1 MRNCIATETHLHFYL
16 PRTIPHRIC
25 NAKDTAMKTTTKT
38 TAKTSTFPPL
48 RVNEE
53 VRSAAEAALVEGET
67 LSGFVL
73 EAIQY
78 NIQRR
83 AMQQEF
89 VARGLAA
96 RDEARRSGKYVS
108 AEAVLAGLDKTLAR
122 TRKAAARK

>member
-1 MRNCIATETHLHFYL
+1 
-16 PRTIPHRIC
+16 
-25 NAKDTAMKTTTKT
+25 MKTTEKT

-53 VRSAAEAALVEGET
+53 VRSAAEAALVDGET

-83 AMQQEF
+83 AMQHEF

-96 RDEARRSGKYVS
+96 RDDARRTGKYVS

-122 TRKAAARK
+122 KAAARK

>member
-1 MRNCIATETHLHFYL
+1 
-16 PRTIPHRIC
+16 
-25 NAKDTAMKTTTKT
+25 MKTVT
-38 TAKTSTFPPL
+38 KTSTIPPL

-53 VRSAAEAALVEGET
+53 VRAAAEAALMEGET

-73 EAIQY
+73 EAIQF

-83 AMQQEF
+83 TMQQEF

-96 RDEARRSGKYVS
+96 RDEARRTGRYVS
-108 AEAVLAGLDKTLAR
+108 ADKVLAGLDKTLAR

>member
-1 MRNCIATETHLHFYL
+1 MKI
-16 PRTIPHRIC
+16 
-25 NAKDTAMKTTTKT
+25 TAKT
-38 TAKTSTFPPL
+38 TAKKSDKTSTFPPL
-48 RVNEE
+48 RANEE
-53 VRSAAEAALVEGET
+53 VRSAAEAALLEGET

-73 EAIQY
+73 ESIQY

-96 RDEARRSGKYVS
+96 RNDARRTGKYVT
-108 AEAVLAGLDKTLAR
+108 AEAVLAGLDKTLVR

>member
-1 MRNCIATETHLHFYL
+1 MQ
-16 PRTIPHRIC
+16 
-25 NAKDTAMKTTTKT
+25 KDGMMKTTAKT

-48 RVNEE
+48 RVNDE
-53 VRSAAEAALVEGET
+53 VRTAAEAALVDGET

-73 EAIQY
+73 EAIQF

-89 VARGLAA
+89 VTRGLAA
-96 RDEARRSGKYVS
+96 RDEARRTGKYVS
-108 AEAVLAGLDKTLAR
+108 AQEVLAGLDKTLAR